1 MILDEQKKT
10 KHVAWTIAIGFIG
23 SFVAFAISFL
33 FPPDF
38 TKDPPQ
44 FQEASMIAQEISLA
58 LFIFGCTVIGL
69 KLAEEKKTLPAAGFT
84 MMAIAQG
91 VYFILYFMNLEN
103 VENLKEGY
111 NTFCGMMYLLL
122 PAMILI
128 ALYSQFPR
136 WVNAMGIIACLP
148 YVVVYFMFMT
158 TKKYSTTLDQISF
171 VSLILFNITA
181 LIWGIYVLRNMKKEL
196 KEVKEVLIDNVYL
209 LMDIYS
215 VGYAV
220 S

>member
-38 TKDPPQ
+38 TKSPAV
-44 FQEASMIAQEISLA
+44 FQEAALIAQEISMA
-58 LFIFGCTVIGL
+58 LYIFGCTVLGL

-103 VENLKEGY
+103 PEKLVEAY

-128 ALYSQFPR
+128 SFYSHFPR
-136 WVNAMGIIACLP
+136 WVNVLGIIACIPNLM
-148 YVVVYFMFMT
+148 VYFQFMT
-158 TKKYSTTLDQISF
+158 TKKYSEQLDTFSF
-171 VSLILFNITA
+171 FSLILFNITA
-181 LIWGIYVLRNMKKEL
+181 LIWGIFILRNMKNEL
-196 KEVKEVLIDNVYL
+196 KEMKKLKMEKE
-209 LMDIYS
+209 
-215 VGYAV
+215 
-220 S
+220 